1 MLLIEKNQIEL
12 DKTAFQAALLQA
24 GAILLRHPSHT
35 LADFLAVSERLTDQF
50 LQVDPQKGA
59 MGAIGANFGRK
70 PIAGSNSLFSATGG
84 DYALPLHGEG
94 YFHFSDPPH
103 LLWFFCANPAQEA
116 GETLLCDGEK
126 LFASLP
132 QTIQAGLLQQDIV
145 YSRIHPPSTWQE
157 LYGSKDP
164 TQVQAHFKQRGI
176 ESRYLPDGSI
186 ESRFRSCAIRH
197 RAGKQIFVNNLL
209 PFALREL
216 ETPEQTQARVRFAN
230 AEPIPSEWVFQIQ
243 AQAQAQQEEIHWQAM
258 DILVIDNTR
267 FLHGRRQ
274 IRDPQ
279 RELYLRLGYAN
290 FIRQAVA

>member
-1 MLLIEKNQIEL
+1 MLLLEKKQSEL
-12 DKTAFQAALLQA
+12 DHSVLQAALLQA
-24 GAILLRHPSHT
+24 GAILLRHPSHS
-35 LADFLAVSERLTDQF
+35 LADFLAVSERITDQF

-59 MGAIGANFGRK
+59 MGALGANFGRR
-70 PIAGSNSLFSATGG
+70 PIAGHDSLFSATGG
-84 DYALPLHGEG
+84 NYALPLHGEG

-132 QTIQAGLLQQDIV
+132 PAIQTGLLQQDIV
-145 YSRIHPPSTWQE
+145 YSRIHTPSIWQE

-164 TQVQAHFKQRGI
+164 NHVQAHLKRRGI

-186 ESRFRSCAIRH
+186 ESHFRSCAIRH

-230 AEPIPSEWVFQIQ
+230 GEPIPSEWVVQIQ
-243 AQAQAQQEEIHWQAM
+243 AQAQAQQEDICWQAM
-258 DILVIDNTR
+258 DILAIDNTR
-267 FLHGRRQ
+267 CLHGRRQ